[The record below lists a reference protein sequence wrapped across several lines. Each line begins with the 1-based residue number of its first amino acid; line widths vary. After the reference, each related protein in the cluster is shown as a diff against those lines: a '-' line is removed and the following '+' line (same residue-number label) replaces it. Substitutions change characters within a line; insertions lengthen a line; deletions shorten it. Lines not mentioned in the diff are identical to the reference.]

1 MGDNKE
7 SSRQNNKEINM
18 NERNKIIEALKS
30 FVANAWYVIFLVAV
44 CTIVIVMICDWSTT
58 VAVLGRAITILMPFI
73 MGFFFAYLIYP
84 FVKWIRNLLNRI
96 KPEKGMKIKRAL
108 SVLIAYIVVIGL
120 LTVIIIYIFPQLRD
134 SSKEMGNTIQ
144 HGYSYMISNVEEIDK
159 WIPFVHLTDL
169 IEYFKNNA
177 PTHLLN
183 YGSDIVPYVFQLSS
197 SVVTTLYNI
206 IIGLVISIYLVID
219 GRNIMFKM
227 KEIVYS
233 FAPKGKEKNA
243 WSILMECNHI
253 FNGFLFGKMIDS
265 LIIGII
271 TLIVMS
277 ILHLPYALLM
287 SVIVGITNMIPYF
300 GPFIGAVPGVLI
312 YLFIDPKLSLIFA
325 VMILAIQQFDGLYL
339 GPKILGDLTGIKPI
353 WVIFGVTVGGALFG
367 VMGMFLGVPT
377 VAVITYLFGLHLE
390 KRLAR
395 KKMKLSDIK

>member
-1 MGDNKE
+1 MKEKNKVL
-7 SSRQNNKEINM
+7 
-18 NERNKIIEALKS
+18 EALKS
-30 FVANAWYVIFLVAV
+30 VVSNTWYVIFLVAV
-44 CTIVIVMICDWSTT
+44 CTAVIVMICKWSATLKILGN
-58 VAVLGRAITILMPFI
+58 AVEILMPFI
-73 MGFFFAYLIYP
+73 FGFFFAYLIYP
-84 FVKWIRNLLNRI
+84 LVKMIRNSLNKI
-96 KPEKGMKIKRAL
+96 KPDKGLKVKKAL
-108 SVLIAYIVVIGL
+108 SVLIAYIVVIGI
-120 LTVIIIYIFPQLRD
+120 LTIIIIYIFPQLKD

-144 HGYSYMISNVEEIDK
+144 HGYQYMISNSEEINNK
-159 WIPFVHLTDL
+159 IPFFDL
-169 IEYFKNNA
+169 KEIFAYLEKNA
-177 PTHLLN
+177 PTHILN
-183 YGSDIVPYVFQLSS
+183 YSSDIMPYVFRLSS
-197 SVVTTLYNI
+197 SLLTTVYNVL
-206 IIGLVISIYLVID
+206 IGLVISIYLVID
-219 GRNIMFKM
+219 GRNLMLKT

-233 FAPKGKEKNA
+233 ITPKGKEKNA
-243 WSILMECNHI
+243 WNIILECNHI

-277 ILHLPYALLM
+277 ILRLPYPLM
-287 SVIVGITNMIPYF
+287 LSVIVGITNMIPYF

-339 GPKILGDLTGIKPI
+339 GPKILGDLTGIKPL

-395 KKMKLSDIK
+395 KNMKLSDIK